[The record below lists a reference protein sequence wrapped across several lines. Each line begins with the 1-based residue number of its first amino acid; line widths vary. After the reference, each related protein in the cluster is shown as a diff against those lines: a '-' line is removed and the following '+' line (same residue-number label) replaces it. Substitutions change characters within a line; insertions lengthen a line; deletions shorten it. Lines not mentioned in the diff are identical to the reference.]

1 MFIKVPKKLDGDV
14 LSGDNKS
21 NLTDVAKTLKRPD
34 TKAGFRVIMDE
45 DKTSILVSGED
56 GYIYLVKTDEN
67 YDFSAPW
74 GTIDQKSNTV
84 DLDVFGR
91 IITHRLISYF
101 LSSVQVFDVDKVPS
115 NRKAA

>member
-1 MFIKVPKKLDGDV
+1 MFKKVPETLGEDV

-21 NLTDVAKTLKRPD
+21 NLTDVAQTLKRPE

-67 YDFSAPW
+67 YDVSAPW
-74 GTIDQKSNTV
+74 ATIDQKSNTV

-91 IITHRLISYF
+91 IVTNRLISYY
-101 LSSVQVFDVDKVPS
+101 LASVMVYDVDKVPS
-115 NRKAA
+115 DRKAA